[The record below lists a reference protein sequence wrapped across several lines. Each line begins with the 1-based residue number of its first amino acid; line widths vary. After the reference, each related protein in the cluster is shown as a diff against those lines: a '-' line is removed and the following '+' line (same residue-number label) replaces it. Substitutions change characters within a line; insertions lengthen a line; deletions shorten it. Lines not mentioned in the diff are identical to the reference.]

1 MTQKVRTLLTFFDV
15 DGVKRDTSPIS
26 TLTDDTFSP
35 ANVVKSD
42 ARGTRK
48 SAILSAMRVDDV
60 KRAADGT
67 FYIIDGQKSEDH
79 PHFL

>member
-1 MTQKVRTLLTFFDV
+1 VWTVLTFFDV
-15 DGVKRDTSPIS
+15 GGVKSDVSHISALTNDTLSS
-26 TLTDDTFSP
+26 

-42 ARGTRK
+42 ARGIRNA
-48 SAILSAMRVDDV
+48 AILSAMRVDDE